1 MSRYI
6 LILLFTGLLFGNLA
20 NVQPFKTV
28 VENVLAFSEQQRIL
42 MVQKYENEA
51 GVLPELE
58 IIAYRVIV
66 ISFSSV

>member
-1 MSRYI
+1 MSKYI

-28 VENVLAFSEQQRIL
+28 VINVLAFSERQRIL

-58 IIAYRVIV
+58 IIAYRVIL